1 MTADMKSGMLVL
13 LPGMVRTNFESQGS
27 KRLVLDRCT
36 PIVALLL
43 VTLQSQTEKGVHL
56 LQKSLETNSKNECNA
71 TVKPVYSMI
80 FSAISYSNANT
91 G

>member
-1 MTADMKSGMLVL
+1 MGMITQMLVL
-13 LPGMVRTNFESQGS
+13 LAVMVRTNPAIRGS
-27 KRLVLDRCT
+27 KRLVLGRCT
-36 PIVALLL
+36 PIVALLP
-43 VTLQSQTEKGVHL
+43 VTLQSQTEKGVPL
-56 LQKSLETNSKNECNA
+56 PWKCLETKGKRECSA